1 LTDPK
6 IIFLGIAKVVIVAVI
21 FYKIYQY
28 YTIEISGE
36 EAMPIVSI
44 LIIANFIVM
53 GIGMIIK
60 RSNSK

>member
-1 LTDPK
+1 MTDPK